1 MAVLCVG
8 DSLFKY
14 LRINRPGSDVRFS
27 SGARVEQLQGGLLDI
42 KKFQVRVCNC
52 IFFTSTRYFYYVE
65 TKDFLRVETPW
76 LRQTCMICIF
86 FYRII
91 LS

>member
-42 KKFQVRVCNC
+42 KKFVTV
-52 IFFTSTRYFYYVE
+52 YFYV
-65 TKDFLRVETPW
+65 DQVLFL
-76 LRQTCMICIF
+76 C
-86 FYRII
+86 
-91 LS
+91 